1 MTSDETEEGSPAAG
15 RDWTKSG
22 LRPMPDTPGEII
34 KARIGLDTYLKAE
47 MARLD
52 TYYKPMREWLQAA
65 DNKLLELLNEQGCDS
80 FKTEHGTAY
89 RSVITS
95 VKVEDRE
102 KFLDFV
108 LDETNW
114 DKYGNEMLM
123 ASPQKDAVKRFAEEH
138 NGVLPPGLS
147 TSAFTRVNIR
157 RS

>member
-1 MTSDETEEGSPAAG
+1 
-15 RDWTKSG
+15 
-22 LRPMPDTPGEII
+22 MPDTPGEII

-65 DNKLLELLNEQGCDS
+65 DNKLLDLLNEQGCDS
-80 FKTEHGTAY
+80 FKTEFGTAY

-95 VKVEDRE
+95 VKVEDRT
-102 KFLDFV
+102 KFIDFV
-108 LDETNW
+108 LDAW
-114 DKYGNEMLM
+114 DTFGNEMLM
-123 ASPQKDAVKRFAEEH
+123 ASPQKDAVKRYAEEH
-138 NGVLPPGLS
+138 NGALPPGLS

>member
-1 MTSDETEEGSPAAG
+1 MTDETQDEPADAG
-15 RDWTKSG
+15 QARDWTKSG
-22 LRPMPDTPGEII
+22 LRPMPDTPGELIQ
-34 KARIGLDTYLKAE
+34 ARIGLDTYLKAE
-47 MARLD
+47 MAQLD

-95 VKVEDRE
+95 VKVEDRT
-102 KFLDFV
+102 KFIDFV
-108 LDETNW
+108 LDAW
-114 DKYGNEMLM
+114 DTFGNEMLM
-123 ASPQKDAVKRFAEEH
+123 ASPQKDAVKRYAEEH
-138 NGVLPPGLS
+138 NGALPPGLS

>member
-1 MTSDETEEGSPAAG
+1 MTDETEDKPTDVGP

-22 LRPMPDTPGEII
+22 LRPMPGTPGEII

-95 VKVEDRE
+95 VKVEDRT
-102 KFLDFV
+102 KFIDFV
-108 LDETNW
+108 LDAW
-114 DKYGNEMLM
+114 DTFGNEMLM
-123 ASPQKDAVKRFAEEH
+123 ASPQKDAVKRFAEEN
-138 NGVLPPGLS
+138 NGALPPGLS